1 MKACKN
7 CRYIVYGPEKA
18 CPKCE
23 GELTERFSGMM
34 LILDPKRSEIA
45 KVAEINAIGSYAIV
59 VK

>member
-7 CRYIVYGPEKA
+7 CRYIVQGPEKS

-23 GELTERFSGMM
+23 GELSERFSGMI
-34 LILDPKRSEIA
+34 LVLDPEKSEIA
-45 KVAEINAIGSYAIV
+45 KVAEINSIGSYAIV